1 MVFRGFNHTKTP
13 MARFAPRVM
22 TASLLAFVAIAA
34 TGTIVVSAHA
44 QEAER
49 PIGLFDRIFS
59 GSERFGGGSERAPS
73 AGPIARRRCPTPTSC
88 CASTVSKPRSGSS
101 PA

>member
-13 MARFAPRVM
+13 MARFAPRVT
-22 TASLLAFVAIAA
+22 TASLLALLAIAA
-34 TGTIVVSAHA
+34 TGPMVVSAHA

-49 PIGLFDRIFS
+49 PTGLFDRIFS
-59 GSERFGGGSERAPS
+59 GSERFGGGSERRAVR
-73 AGPIARRRCPTPTSC
+73 PIARRRCPTPTSC
-88 CASTVSKPRSGSS
+88 CASTASKPRSGSS